1 VGTWS
6 KRLRRGIVALACV
19 VIAAAAAGP
28 AAADGP
34 KPERSPA
41 RSAPIRPEAP
51 PSSPAAQTTQR
62 NFSSYQSSSTSYTPP
77 STSQTSRPAVTY
89 RPTPPAR
96 PHTRATRTAAHKPA
110 KKDPPV
116 SGPTKPVE
124 SIASTGG
131 QILATSAHGLTKAPS
146 SSESLLLLLVGLAL
160 VVLVVGETTFL
171 RLAAR
176 GPQPQRAGP
185 QPQRAA
191 EEPLPIRQVQ
201 LRR

>member
-1 VGTWS
+1 VGTRS

-41 RSAPIRPEAP
+41 RTPPIRPEAA
-51 PSSPAAQTTQR
+51 PSAPAAQTTQR
-62 NFSSYQSSSTSYTPP
+62 TFSSYQGSSTPSYTPP

-96 PHTRATRTAAHKPA
+96 PHTRATQTAAHRPA

-131 QILATSAHGLTKAPS
+131 QILSTSAHGLTKAPS
-146 SSESLLLLLVGLAL
+146 SSETLLLLLVGLAL

-176 GPQPQRAGP
+176 GPAPR
-185 QPQRAA
+185 RAA

-201 LRR
+201 LKR

>member
-1 VGTWS
+1 MGRWS

-41 RSAPIRPEAP
+41 RTPPIRPEAA
-51 PSSPAAQTTQR
+51 PSAPAAQTTQR
-62 NFSSYQSSSTSYTPP
+62 TFSSYQGSSTSSYTPP
-77 STSQTSRPAVTY
+77 STSQTLRPAVTY

-96 PHTRATRTAAHKPA
+96 PHTRATQTAAHRPA

-131 QILATSAHGLTKAPS
+131 QILVTSAHGLTKAPS

-176 GPQPQRAGP
+176 GPA
-185 QPQRAA
+185 PQRAA

>member
-6 KRLRRGIVALACV
+6 KILRRGVVAFACLV
-19 VIAAAAAGP
+19 VAATTAGRAAAE
-28 AAADGP
+28 GP
-34 KPERSPA
+34 KPERSP
-41 RSAPIRPEAP
+41 SPGVAPIHPEAP
-51 PSSPAAQTTQR
+51 PSASAAESTQKTY
-62 NFSSYQSSSTSYTPP
+62 SSYQVSTYQGPRSGSGSATYVPP
-77 STSQTSRPAVTY
+77 ANPPPAVT
-89 RPTPPAR
+89 PP
-96 PHTRATRTAAHKPA
+96 RTAHVQVAKSPVHRPA
-110 KKDPPV
+110 KKDPPA
-116 SGPTKPVE
+116 GIPTKPVE

-131 QILATSAHGLTKAPS
+131 QILATSAHGLTKTPS

-176 GPQPQRAGP
+176 GPA
-185 QPQRAA
+185 PQRAA

>member
-1 VGTWS
+1 MGTRS

-41 RSAPIRPEAP
+41 RAAPIRPEAA
-51 PSSPAAQTTQR
+51 PSAPAAQTTQR
-62 NFSSYQSSSTSYTPP
+62 TFSSYQSSSTPSYTRP
-77 STSQTSRPAVTY
+77 STSQTLRPAVTY

-96 PHTRATRTAAHKPA
+96 PHTRGTQTGAHRTA
-110 KKDPPV
+110 KKDPPA
-116 SGPTKPVE
+116 SLPTKPVK

-131 QILATSAHGLTKAPS
+131 QILVTSAHGLTKAPS

-176 GPQPQRAGP
+176 GPAPQRT
-185 QPQRAA
+185 A

>member
-1 VGTWS
+1 M
-6 KRLRRGIVALACV
+6 LRRGIVAFACLV
-19 VIAAAAAGP
+19 VAATAAGRAAAE
-28 AAADGP
+28 GP
-34 KPERSPA
+34 KPERSP
-41 RSAPIRPEAP
+41 STGVAPIHPEAP
-51 PSSPAAQTTQR
+51 PSASAAESTQKTY
-62 NFSSYQSSSTSYTPP
+62 SSYQGSTYQGPSSGSATYVPP
-77 STSQTSRPAVTY
+77 ANTTPAVT
-89 RPTPPAR
+89 PP
-96 PHTRATRTAAHKPA
+96 RTAHVQAAKTPVHRPA

-116 SGPTKPVE
+116 RTTKPVE

-176 GPQPQRAGP
+176 GPA
-185 QPQRAA
+185 PQRAA

>member
-1 VGTWS
+1 VGTRS

-41 RSAPIRPEAP
+41 RTPPIRPEAA
-51 PSSPAAQTTQR
+51 PSAPAAQTTQR
-62 NFSSYQSSSTSYTPP
+62 TFSSYQGSSTPSYTPP
-77 STSQTSRPAVTY
+77 STPQTSRPAVTY
-89 RPTPPAR
+89 RPTLPAR
-96 PHTRATRTAAHKPA
+96 PHTRATQTAAHRPA

-131 QILATSAHGLTKAPS
+131 QVLVTSAHGLTKAPS

-176 GPQPQRAGP
+176 GPA
-185 QPQRAA
+185 PQRAA

>member
-1 VGTWS
+1 MGTRS

-41 RSAPIRPEAP
+41 RTPPIRPEAA
-51 PSSPAAQTTQR
+51 PSAPAAQTTQR
-62 NFSSYQSSSTSYTPP
+62 TFSSYQGSSTPSYTPP

-89 RPTPPAR
+89 RPTLPAR
-96 PHTRATRTAAHKPA
+96 PHTRATQTAAHRPA

-131 QILATSAHGLTKAPS
+131 QVLVTSAHGLTKAPS

-176 GPQPQRAGP
+176 GPA
-185 QPQRAA
+185 PQRAA

-201 LRR
+201 LKR

>member
-1 VGTWS
+1 VGTRS
-6 KRLRRGIVALACV
+6 KRLRRGTVALACV

-41 RSAPIRPEAP
+41 RTPPIRPEAA
-51 PSSPAAQTTQR
+51 PSAPAAQTTQR
-62 NFSSYQSSSTSYTPP
+62 TFSSYQGSSTPSYTPP

-96 PHTRATRTAAHKPA
+96 PHTRATQTAAHRPV

-131 QILATSAHGLTKAPS
+131 QILVTSAHGLTKAPS

-176 GPQPQRAGP
+176 GPA
-185 QPQRAA
+185 PQRAA

>member
-1 VGTWS
+1 VGSRS
-6 KRLRRGIVALACV
+6 KRLRRGVVALACV
-19 VIAAAAAGP
+19 VVAAAAAGP
-28 AAADGP
+28 AAAEGPP
-34 KPERSPA
+34 KPERSPS
-41 RSAPIRPEAP
+41 RGVAPIHPEAA
-51 PSSPAAQTTQR
+51 PSASAAQSTQKTS
-62 NFSSYQSSSTSYTPP
+62 FSYQGSTYQGPRTGSSTYTP
-77 STSQTSRPAVTY
+77 SANLRPAVTPPQPP
-89 RPTPPAR
+89 RVRAPKTPV
-96 PHTRATRTAAHKPA
+96 HRTA

-116 SGPTKPVE
+116 LRTEPVE

-131 QILATSAHGLTKAPS
+131 QILVTSAHGLTKAPS

-176 GPQPQRAGP
+176 GPAPQRP
-185 QPQRAA
+185 A

>member
-1 VGTWS
+1 MGSRS
-6 KRLRRGIVALACV
+6 KLFRRGVVALACV
-19 VIAAAAAGP
+19 VVAAAAAGP
-28 AAADGP
+28 AAAEGPP
-34 KPERSPA
+34 KPEPSP
-41 RSAPIRPEAP
+41 SPGVAPVGPEAA
-51 PSSPAAQTTQR
+51 PSASAAQSTQTS
-62 NFSSYQSSSTSYTPP
+62 FSYQGSSTSNSATE
-77 STSQTSRPAVTY
+77 SSLTSRPAVTY

-96 PHTRATRTAAHKPA
+96 PHRVAPTPAHRATK

-116 SGPTKPVE
+116 RLPTPPVE

-131 QILATSAHGLTKAPS
+131 QILVTSAHGLTKAPS

-171 RLAAR
+171 RLVAR
-176 GPQPQRAGP
+176 GPAPQRP
-185 QPQRAA
+185 A

>member
-1 VGTWS
+1 VGRWS

-34 KPERSPA
+34 RPERSPSPTPA
-41 RSAPIRPEAP
+41 IRPEAA
-51 PSSPAAQTTQR
+51 PSASAAQSTQKTS
-62 NFSSYQSSSTSYTPP
+62 FSYQGSTYQGPGSGSSTYTPP
-77 STSQTSRPAVTY
+77 TNSRPAVT
-89 RPTPPAR
+89 PPQPAR
-96 PHTRATRTAAHKPA
+96 VRAPKTPVHRTA

-116 SGPTKPVE
+116 SLRTKPVE

-131 QILATSAHGLTKAPS
+131 QILVTSAHGLTKAPS

-176 GPQPQRAGP
+176 GPA
-185 QPQRAA
+185 PQRAA

-201 LRR
+201 LKR

>member
-1 VGTWS
+1 M
-6 KRLRRGIVALACV
+6 LRRGIVALVCV
-19 VIAAAAAGP
+19 VIAATAAGR

-41 RSAPIRPEAP
+41 RGVSPIHPEAA
-51 PSSPAAQTTQR
+51 PSGSATQSTQKTY
-62 NFSSYQSSSTSYTPP
+62 SSYQVSSSVSATDSAPVSP
-77 STSQTSRPAVTY
+77 TSRPAVTPP
-89 RPTPPAR
+89 RPPAQ
-96 PHTRATRTAAHKPA
+96 PQHATKTPAHRTA

-116 SGPTKPVE
+116 RLPTKPVA

-131 QILATSAHGLTKAPS
+131 HILATSAHSLTKAPS

-171 RLAAR
+171 RIAAR
-176 GPQPQRAGP
+176 GPAPE
-185 QPQRAA
+185 RAA

-201 LRR
+201 LKR

>member
-1 VGTWS
+1 VGTRS

-41 RSAPIRPEAP
+41 RTPPIRPEAA
-51 PSSPAAQTTQR
+51 PSAPAAQTTQR
-62 NFSSYQSSSTSYTPP
+62 TFSSYQGSSTPSYTPP
-77 STSQTSRPAVTY
+77 STPQTSRPAVTY

-96 PHTRATRTAAHKPA
+96 PHTRATQTAAHRPA

-131 QILATSAHGLTKAPS
+131 QVLVTSAHGLTKAPS

-176 GPQPQRAGP
+176 GPA
-185 QPQRAA
+185 PQRAA

>member
-1 VGTWS
+1 MGTRS

-41 RSAPIRPEAP
+41 RAAPIRPEAA
-51 PSSPAAQTTQR
+51 PSPSAAQTAQR
-62 NFSSYQSSSTSYTPP
+62 TVSSYQGSSTPSYTPP

-96 PHTRATRTAAHKPA
+96 PHTRATQIGAHRPA

-116 SGPTKPVE
+116 RVPREPVE

-131 QILATSAHGLTKAPS
+131 QVLVTSAHGLTKAPS

-176 GPQPQRAGP
+176 GPA
-185 QPQRAA
+185 PQRAA

>member
-1 VGTWS
+1 M
-6 KRLRRGIVALACV
+6 LRRGVVALACA

-28 AAADGP
+28 VAAAGP
-34 KPERSPA
+34 KPERSPTRGA
-41 RSAPIRPEAP
+41 SPVRPEAAP
-51 PSSPAAQTTQR
+51 TGPTAQSTQK
-62 NFSSYQSSSTSYTPP
+62 NSTSYQGSAYQGPTSGSTGYVPP
-77 STSQTSRPAVTY
+77 ASQRPAVT
-89 RPTPPAR
+89 PPR
-96 PHTRATRTAAHKPA
+96 TSHVRAAKPPVHRTA

-116 SGPTKPVE
+116 SLPTKPVE

-176 GPQPQRAGP
+176 GPEPQRAP
-185 QPQRAA
+185 AA
-191 EEPLPIRQVQ
+191 PEEPLPIRQVQ
-201 LRR
+201 LKR

>member
-1 VGTWS
+1 M
-6 KRLRRGIVALACV
+6 LRRGIVTLACV
-19 VIAAAAAGP
+19 VIAATAAGRAAAAAEGP
-28 AAADGP
+28 P
-34 KPERSPA
+34 KPERSP
-41 RSAPIRPEAP
+41 SSGVAPIHPEAA
-51 PSSPAAQTTQR
+51 PSAPAAQSTQKTT
-62 NFSSYQSSSTSYTPP
+62 SSYQGSTYQGPSSGSLTYIPP
-77 STSQTSRPAVTY
+77 ANSRPAVTPPRTSHV
-89 RPTPPAR
+89 RPAKAPV
-96 PHTRATRTAAHKPA
+96 HRTA

-116 SGPTKPVE
+116 RPPTKPVE

-176 GPQPQRAGP
+176 GPA
-185 QPQRAA
+185 PQRAA

>member
-41 RSAPIRPEAP
+41 RSAPIRPEAA
-51 PSSPAAQTTQR
+51 PSAPAAQTTQR
-62 NFSSYQSSSTSYTPP
+62 TFSSDQGSSTPSYRPP
-77 STSQTSRPAVTY
+77 STSQTLRPAVTY

-96 PHTRATRTAAHKPA
+96 PYARATRTAAHRTA

-116 SGPTKPVE
+116 RLPTKPVE

-176 GPQPQRAGP
+176 GPA
-185 QPQRAA
+185 PQRAA

>member
-1 VGTWS
+1 
-6 KRLRRGIVALACV
+6 

-41 RSAPIRPEAP
+41 RAAPIRPEAA
-51 PSSPAAQTTQR
+51 PSASAAQTTQR
-62 NFSSYQSSSTSYTPP
+62 TFSSYQGSSTPSYTPP
-77 STSQTSRPAVTY
+77 STSQTSRPAVTF
-89 RPTPPAR
+89 PQTPAR
-96 PHTRATRTAAHKPA
+96 SQARKNQTLVHRTA

-116 SGPTKPVE
+116 TPPAKPVE

-131 QILATSAHGLTKAPS
+131 QILVTSAHGLTKAPS

-171 RLAAR
+171 RLAQR
-176 GPQPQRAGP
+176 GPA
-185 QPQRAA
+185 PQRAA

-201 LRR
+201 LKR

>member
-1 VGTWS
+1 MGTRS
-6 KRLRRGIVALACV
+6 KRLRRGTVALACV

-41 RSAPIRPEAP
+41 RTPPIRPEAA
-51 PSSPAAQTTQR
+51 PSAPAAQTTQR
-62 NFSSYQSSSTSYTPP
+62 TFSSYQGSSTPSYTPP

-96 PHTRATRTAAHKPA
+96 PHTRATQTAAHRPA

-131 QILATSAHGLTKAPS
+131 QILVTSAHGLTKAPS

-176 GPQPQRAGP
+176 GPA
-185 QPQRAA
+185 PQRAA